1 MPNMPINIEN
11 SSNQFTKMMNNV
23 LKNNLKKI
31 ILYGSYARGDYK
43 ENSDLDIM
51 ILTDLKDDEI
61 IKIRTQIWNI
71 AYDIGLDNDVI
82 ISVSIKNVND
92 YNYWS
97 DTLPFYMNI
106 KKEGIVLKG

>member
-1 MPNMPINIEN
+1 MPNIPSNIEKALN
-11 SSNQFTKMMNNV
+11 EFIRMVNDV

-31 ILYGSYARGDYK
+31 ILYGSYARGDYR

-51 ILTDLKDDEI
+51 ILTDLTDFEI
-61 IKIRTQIWNI
+61 VRIRTQIWDI

-82 ISVSIKNVND
+82 ISVVIKNVND

-106 KKEGIVLKG
+106 QKEGMILK